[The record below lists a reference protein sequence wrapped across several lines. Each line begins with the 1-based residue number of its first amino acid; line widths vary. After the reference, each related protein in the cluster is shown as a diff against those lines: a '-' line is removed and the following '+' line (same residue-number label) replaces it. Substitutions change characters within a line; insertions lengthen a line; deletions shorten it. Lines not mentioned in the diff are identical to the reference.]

1 MAKRSKKHE
10 AVERKRRSKA
20 DIARDRIEAQV
31 KTLPDGTRYATG
43 ILGLALLD
51 GERDD
56 G

>member
-10 AVERKRRSKA
+10 AVERKRRSRA
-20 DIARDRIEAQV
+20 DVARARIEDQV
-31 KTLPDGTRYATG
+31 VTLPDGTQYATSP
-43 ILGLALLD
+43 LGLALLD